1 MNINANIESIA
12 SQLIK
17 ESLQS
22 TSYSSSNEKGFT
34 PTEIT
39 FKIFPYLLDVYEEA
53 LAATKSKNKRYKRSN
68 TVLGAHLQTEVLPE
82 LKSKNNAGQLDIV
95 LSEVYSA
102 YPEMKAIVS
111 QAERDFPGGGNTG
124 GPIFAIIGT
133 LVAAV
138 CVYAVGYAIGYAL
151 S

>member
-17 ESLQS
+17 ESLV
-22 TSYSSSNEKGFT
+22 TSSKSNSNQEGFT

-53 LAATKSKNKRYKRSN
+53 LTATKSINKRYKRSN
-68 TVLGAHLQTEVLPE
+68 SVLGAYLQTEVLPE
-82 LKSKNNAGQLDIV
+82 LRTKNKAGELDAV

-102 YPEMKAIVS
+102 CPEIKSIISKA
-111 QAERDFPGGGNTG
+111 EKDFPPYGITG
-124 GPIFAIIGT
+124 GPIYAIIGT